1 MFHSAIIYEAIFPSS
16 TIAIVDYMRSDLL
29 DDPRLT
35 AVGLFMEAHLG
46 LSAKLTP
53 RLHEGGLSETEYEV
67 LLRLGRT
74 PGGRLRMSDLS
85 AQTSL
90 STSGITRVVD
100 RLERA
105 DLATRESCDTDRRG
119 TWARIT
125 ERGSSRL
132 NDVLV
137 GHLDDIER
145 WYTGRL
151 TPDQL
156 NALTDALRV
165 IRDAVHPDAV
175 AGASAGEDALHIA
188 S

>member
-1 MFHSAIIYEAIFPSS
+1 
-16 TIAIVDYMRSDLL
+16 MRSELL

-46 LSAKLTP
+46 LSAKLAP
-53 RLHEGGLSETEYEV
+53 RFNEFGLSATEYEV
-67 LLRLGRT
+67 LLRLART

-100 RLERA
+100 RLER
-105 DLATRESCDTDRRG
+105 DGLTVRESCQTDRRG

-125 ERGSSRL
+125 ESGTDRI
-132 NDVLV
+132 DAVL
-137 GHLDDIER
+137 GLHLDDVER
-145 WYTGRL
+145 WFTGRL

-156 NALTDALRV
+156 GALTDALRV
-165 IRDAVHPDAV
+165 VRDAVHPGAV
-175 AGASAGEDALHIA
+175 AGAVAGDQLVSLRSSAMSAP
-188 S
+188 